1 MEMLPEGYL
10 RGRWRQRAN
19 MRYLALFAIVI
30 AAVICVEVIS
40 EQKVRE
46 ALAHQAQVNAAYADA
61 GSLLARMRELESRKA
76 EMLRKADL
84 TASLIDRVP
93 SSTLL
98 GTVTNALTREVVV
111 TSLDLQTHT
120 LLARPET
127 PRPKKQTGNTFTAS
141 SRKKTPVQSRTVL
154 SMQVTGLA
162 ADDAEVAK
170 LIANLCRNAL
180 VDRVDLVYSVEK
192 TVQGLTVREFQIRIS
207 VKPGIDAI
215 DVLQASGTQPPRRRP
230 AGAEQGEGS

>member
-1 MEMLPEGYL
+1 MEMLPEDYL
-10 RGRWRQRAN
+10 CGRWRQRAN
-19 MRYLALFAIVI
+19 VRYLALFAVVI

-40 EQKVRE
+40 EQKVRL
-46 ALAHQAQVNAAYADA
+46 ALAHQGQVNAAYADA

-93 SSTLL
+93 ASTLL

-127 PRPKKQTGNTFTAS
+127 PRPKKQTGNTFTTS
-141 SRKKTPVQSRTVL
+141 SRKKAPVQSRTAL

-162 ADDAEVAK
+162 SDDAEVAK
-170 LIANLCRNAL
+170 FIANLCRNAL
-180 VDRVDLVYSVEK
+180 VDKVDLVYSVEK
-192 TVQGLTVREFQIRIS
+192 KAQGLTVREFQIKIP
-207 VKPGIDAI
+207 VKLGIDAI

-230 AGAEQGEGS
+230 ARAEQGEGP

>member
-1 MEMLPEGYL
+1 MLPEDYL
-10 RGRWRQRAN
+10 RGCGRQRAN
-19 MRYLALFAIVI
+19 VRYVALFAVVI
-30 AAVICVEVIS
+30 AAVICAEVAS
-40 EQKVRE
+40 EQKVSQ
-46 ALAHQAQVNAAYADA
+46 ALAHQARVNAAYADA

-98 GTVTNALTREVVV
+98 GVVTNALTREVVV
-111 TSLDLQTHT
+111 TSLDLRTHT
-120 LLARPET
+120 LLVRSVT
-127 PRPKKQTGNTFTAS
+127 PRPKKQTGNTFTTS
-141 SRKKTPVQSRTVL
+141 SRQKTPVQSRTLL

-170 LIANLCRNAL
+170 FIANLSRNAL
-180 VDRVDLVYSVEK
+180 ISKVDLVCSVEK
-192 TVQGLTVREFQIRIS
+192 KVEGLTVREFQIKIS

-215 DVLQASGTQPPRRRP
+215 DVLQASGTQPSRRRP